1 MSDIERERERDR
13 QREKQA
19 PCREPDAEPNP
30 RTLDHDLSQRLN
42 HLGAPLV
49 RFKQKMEARVGKSDQ
64 VHSLVQHQVVYN
76 AETETWLLRDIAIFP
91 FGSEDRC
98 NPTKI

>member
-1 MSDIERERERDR
+1 MGS
-13 QREKQA
+13 Q
-19 PCREPDAEPNP
+19 PEPKADAQP
-30 RTLDHDLSQRLN
+30 LN